1 MSNMKYYDIYNNKD
15 LLTSQ
20 WLTEDEVRKHEKL
33 GFLVCLNQT
42 REKKP
47 NNVATTNK
55 PPQSSEL
62 IRKSDLMNNF
72 CGYDLN
78 KARKYDNET
87 LEQRDL
93 SYNTL
98 MIYEIAMEI
107 DDAPIV
113 DAVEVVRCK
122 DCKQYSCAKTNRK
135 GYRICPA
142 SGMEIKPD
150 DFCSYGERKEIDND

>member
-1 MSNMKYYDIYNNKD
+1 
-15 LLTSQ
+15 
-20 WLTEDEVRKHEKL
+20 
-33 GFLVCLNQT
+33 
-42 REKKP
+42 
-47 NNVATTNK
+47 
-55 PPQSSEL
+55 
-62 IRKSDLMNNF
+62 MNNF

-78 KARKYDNET
+78 KACKHDNET

-107 DDAPIV
+107 DDAPSV

-150 DFCSYGERKEIDND
+150 DFCSYGERKEINND